1 MRFGDERGLANVG
14 RTGARPVTLREA
26 LLDIT
31 KQYTGLA
38 VGEQVA
44 AVRTLA
50 EIGPHSIRAI
60 RTVDLHD
67 VRSWRFNCH
76 AFTFGLWQRDEFWRL
91 QDTHPDAWPDGVFVV
106 RHLLQAMSSVP
117 PAEVPDEVAVLYFE
131 GDQLKHS
138 GLQRRESVQSKW
150 GDCHTWE
157 HGLFEVPAS
166 YGERVAFYVIPPVD
180 VVVDAYVR
188 FATAA

>member
-1 MRFGDERGLANVG
+1 M
-14 RTGARPVTLREA
+14 TLREA

-44 AVRTLA
+44 AVRTLS
-50 EIGPHSIRAI
+50 ETCPHRIRAI
-60 RTVDLHD
+60 RTVDLD
-67 VRSWRFNCH
+67 NVRSWRFNCH
-76 AFTFGLWQRDEFWRL
+76 AFTLGLWQQDTFWEL
-91 QDTHPDAWPDGVFVV
+91 QDTHPDAWPDSSFVV
-106 RHLLQAMSSVP
+106 RYLLPLMSSVP
-117 PAEVPDEVAVLYFE
+117 FGDVPGEVAIFYYE
-131 GDQLKHS
+131 RDELKHS
-138 GLQRRESVQSKW
+138 GLGNGRSVQSKW

-166 YGERVAFYVIPPVD
+166 YGERVACYLVPPIE

-188 FATAA
+188 FAAAA